1 MINIV
6 VDGTDRDVDGVH
18 AEYFHP
24 EDLHVEGEVGEGDG
38 PHRDVV
44 ADRHQRPGGV
54 RGKPEV

>member
-18 AEYFHP
+18 AENLHP
-24 EDLHVEGEVGEGDG
+24 EDLHVEGKVGEGDG

-54 RGKPEV
+54 